1 MIKHIRKISILICL
15 SSILYGCGKKDSAE
29 ENTNTSTNELQM
41 VYFTDLGSYRIE
53 DLNKDIQEVNI
64 GNRFNLSLS
73 TIGNDGSILLGNVP
87 RDESEYSIIYLFNV
101 EDGSDIE
108 LDRVKATKH
117 FGFAYQDDEMIV
129 YFTYPV
135 WGVSAIPIE
144 YYIYYKDTQQKET
157 MKLSES
163 VEVHKELMID
173 IRMVRIDD
181 ELYFEVQDREPTF
194 KENEDVYDDN
204 GASIYKYNLNTKEI
218 SFVTRGMSPR
228 VYKDEL
234 IYINN
239 NQVAEIVTMDGEVI
253 TDSVID
259 YYTYDDMIIAVRYVD
274 EICWYVLIKDGE
286 EKVLFTR
293 TYYGRFWSISTN
305 GKYITWQ
312 QSAKGLC
319 FYDIEKDSLVQIDP
333 TTGGM
338 TVASEKYL
346 YWTEVL
352 NDPNDKNNSQVT
364 IRYIKFD

>member
-1 MIKHIRKISILICL
+1 MRKQIRTITILICL

-29 ENTNTSTNELQM
+29 EIANTSTNELQM
-41 VYFTDLGSYRIE
+41 VYFTDLGSYPIE
-53 DLNKDIQEVNI
+53 DLNKDIQGVNI
-64 GNRFNLSLS
+64 GNRFELS
-73 TIGNDGSILLGNVP
+73 TIGNDGFILLGNVP
-87 RDESEYSIIYLFNV
+87 RDESEDSIIYLFNV
-101 EDGSDIE
+101 EDKSDIE

-117 FGFAYQDDEMIV
+117 FGFAYHDDDIIV
-129 YFTYPV
+129 YYTYSV
-135 WGVSAIPIE
+135 WGVSDIPIE
-144 YYIYYKDTQQKET
+144 YYIYYKDTQEKEI

-173 IRMVRIDD
+173 IRMVKIDD
-181 ELYFEVQDREPTF
+181 ELYFEVQDKAATT
-194 KENEDVYDDN
+194 DDN
-204 GASIYKYNLNTKEI
+204 GAGIYKYNLNTKEI
-218 SFVTRGMSPR
+218 SIVTRGMSPR

-293 TYYGRFWSISTN
+293 NYSGHFWSISTN
-305 GKYITWQ
+305 GKYITWD

-333 TTGGM
+333 TAGGM
-338 TVASEKYL
+338 TVVSEKYL
-346 YWTEVL
+346 HWSENL
-352 NDPNDKNNSQVT
+352 NPDDKFNGELV
-364 IRYIKFD
+364 IKYIKFD